1 MSTSNS
7 KPEIRSLDRG
17 EGAVAYEVNGTGP
30 LIICI
35 PGMGD
40 LRSSFRFLRP
50 QLLVAGYRVAV
61 MDLRGHGD
69 SDHSFAEYGDGPT
82 AGDIE
87 ALALKLGGPAMLVGN
102 SMAAGSAVL
111 VAAQHPELVSGLVLL
126 GPFVREP
133 ENSGLTRLA
142 TRVLMARPWAA
153 SAWNLYLPKL
163 YAGTRPADFAQYRA
177 ALTTAMR
184 RPGYAKAFSLTTR
197 ARHHDAELA
206 LPIVRAPALIVMGEQ
221 DPDFPDPAIEARW
234 ITDTLH
240 GELLMV
246 PEAGHYPHSQRPDL
260 VGPAVTT
267 FARRLEHEINN
278 GTGHVNNGDPR

>member
-1 MSTSNS
+1 MSTIATT
-7 KPEIRSLDRG
+7 PEFRSLDTG
-17 EGAVAYEVNGTGP
+17 EGAVAYEVSGTGP

-40 LRSSFRFLRP
+40 LRSSFRFLQP
-50 QLLVAGYRVAV
+50 QLLLAGYRVAV

-69 SDHSFAEYGDGPT
+69 SDHSFAEYGDEPT

-87 ALALKLGGPAMLVGN
+87 ALALELGGPAMLVGN

-111 VAAQHPELVSGLVLL
+111 VAARHPELVSGLVLL

-133 ENSGLTRLA
+133 ETSRLTRLA
-142 TRVLMARPWAA
+142 TRMLMAPPWAA
-153 SAWNLYLPKL
+153 AAWNRYLPKL
-163 YAGTRPADFAQYRA
+163 YAGRRPDDFAAYRVA
-177 ALTTAMR
+177 VTAAMR

-197 ARHHDAELA
+197 TRHHDAGRA
-206 LPIVRAPALIVMGEQ
+206 LPTVKAPALIVMGEK

-234 ITDTLH
+234 ITDSLH

-246 PEAGHYPHSQRPDL
+246 PDAGHYPHSQRPDL
-260 VGPAVTT
+260 VGPAVTA
-267 FARRLEHEINN
+267 FAQRIAPSTTAPA
-278 GTGHVNNGDPR
+278 G

>member
-1 MSTSNS
+1 MSTINS
-7 KPEIRSLDRG
+7 TPEIRSLDRG
-17 EGAVAYEVNGTGP
+17 EGAVTYEVNGTGP

-50 QLLVAGYRVAV
+50 QLLAAGYRVAV

-69 SDHSFAEYGDGPT
+69 SDHSFAEYGDVPT
-82 AGDIE
+82 AGDIK
-87 ALALKLGGPAMLVGN
+87 ALALKLGGPAMLVAN

-111 VAAQHPELVSGLVLL
+111 VATQHPEHVRGLVLL

-133 ENSGLTRLA
+133 GTSAVTRLA

-153 SAWNLYLPKL
+153 AAWNLYLPKL
-163 YAGTRPADFAQYRA
+163 YAGTRPEDFALYRA

-197 ARHHDAELA
+197 TRHHDAERA
-206 LPIVRAPALIVMGEQ
+206 LPTITVPALVVMGEQ
-221 DPDFPDPAIEARW
+221 DPDFPDPAAEACW

-246 PEAGHYPHSQRPDL
+246 PRAGHYPHSQRPDL

-267 FARRLEHEINN
+267 FARRLDHDINN
-278 GTGHVNNGDPR
+278 GMGQVYNGAPR

>member
-30 LIICI
+30 LIIYI

-111 VAAQHPELVSGLVLL
+111 VARHNIQ
-126 GPFVREP
+126 
-133 ENSGLTRLA
+133 NSSAGWCCS
-142 TRVLMARPWAA
+142 ARS
-153 SAWNLYLPKL
+153 SANRKP
-163 YAGTRPADFAQYRA
+163 
-177 ALTTAMR
+177 
-184 RPGYAKAFSLTTR
+184 
-197 ARHHDAELA
+197 
-206 LPIVRAPALIVMGEQ
+206 
-221 DPDFPDPAIEARW
+221 PD
-234 ITDTLH
+234 
-240 GELLMV
+240 
-246 PEAGHYPHSQRPDL
+246 
-260 VGPAVTT
+260 
-267 FARRLEHEINN
+267 
-278 GTGHVNNGDPR
+278 